1 MLEIIFRSCLGSRPK
16 LPHIKGSLINSSIK
30 GIKITHVFQ
39 GILRPKIHQDQ
50 TGKLYQNVGREQ
62 DSLYCTSDTGNE
74 GLQPLQQ
81 LQIPLKIIKMV
92 LDPVA
97 ENIQYSEERGKKI
110 LSFFLRI
117 SINESQKTTKLKL
130 QIHVVG
136 DSQNTHGQRSRAKP
150 LFLAGG

>member
-62 DSLYCTSDTGNE
+62 DRPLPLTLEMKVSSLS
-74 GLQPLQQ
+74 
-81 LQIPLKIIKMV
+81 
-92 LDPVA
+92 
-97 ENIQYSEERGKKI
+97 SSSRS
-110 LSFFLRI
+110 LSK
-117 SINESQKTTKLKL
+117 S
-130 QIHVVG
+130 
-136 DSQNTHGQRSRAKP
+136 
-150 LFLAGG
+150 